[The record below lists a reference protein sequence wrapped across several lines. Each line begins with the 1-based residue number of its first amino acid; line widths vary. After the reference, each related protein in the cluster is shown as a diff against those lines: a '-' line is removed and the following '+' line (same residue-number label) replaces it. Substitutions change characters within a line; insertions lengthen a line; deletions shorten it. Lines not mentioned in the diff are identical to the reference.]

1 MERKEKNNDKN
12 INNTKN
18 IIEKILKRIPPNL

>member
-1 MERKEKNNDKN
+1 MESKEKNNDKN
-12 INNTKN
+12 INNTEN